1 MEKKLLEMS
10 FLHNFDHEPTYCD
23 LWVLRKFSMNCQK
36 KKKKFSMSYG
46 DDTFEIWVIKEYKV
60 HLSWTKICVLSI
72 GISTKYFHPIC
83 SSKNGDIIGTKD
95 GTRLVKYNDKGQF
108 LEYHSYGKD
117 LHGSQVALYVESL
130 FSLPGDI
137 KQV

>member
-60 HLSWTKICVLSI
+60 HLSWTNTISFSFSSI
-72 GISTKYFHPIC
+72 PTYSG
-83 SSKNGDIIGTKD
+83 
-95 GTRLVKYNDKGQF
+95 
-108 LEYHSYGKD
+108 
-117 LHGSQVALYVESL
+117 A
-130 FSLPGDI
+130 
-137 KQV
+137 